1 MDRLALGS
9 TKFCHIHSL
18 ANNQSAVLI
27 RRTDEGTFPHHK
39 SNVQFPMRNIP
50 LIIVAFMVLLLAG
63 GMAFL
68 AMWEIPAPS
77 APVHKVLPDDRF
89 PT

>member
-1 MDRLALGS
+1 
-9 TKFCHIHSL
+9 
-18 ANNQSAVLI
+18 
-27 RRTDEGTFPHHK
+27 
-39 SNVQFPMRNIP
+39 MRNIT

-77 APVHKVLPDDRF
+77 APVKKVLPDDRF
-89 PT
+89 PR

>member
-1 MDRLALGS
+1 M
-9 TKFCHIHSL
+9 
-18 ANNQSAVLI
+18 
-27 RRTDEGTFPHHK
+27 K
-39 SNVQFPMRNIP
+39 SVP
-50 LIIVAFMVLLLAG
+50 LIIIAFVVLLLAG

-89 PT
+89 PR